1 MKRLGPSAAILLSI
15 AIWCHPAFG
24 DESEE
29 KESPAKE
36 QERVEISGLVY
47 VAYEEGELLGEE
59 LGRFFIGRA
68 YLTAEARVL
77 PFLSARITLDANQ
90 DLAGDGRGDM
100 SLRLKYAFAKF
111 DVPDWRRF
119 RQLYL
124 EAGIVHMVWLDFEE
138 HINLYRM
145 RAPMFMERSGIFNSA
160 DFGVTFAGS
169 LGADM
174 GEDYRE
180 LVNSKYSAKRGSFAV
195 GIYNGGGYHGVEVN
209 SNKALEG
216 RFTFRPLPEALA
228 GLQVSGLIVSGEGN
242 IVGDADSVPDWD
254 TYNGFLS
261 YEHRRG
267 AVTAQYVRGQG
278 NQRGTWIEPGDPSTA
293 TPFSGWAVFGEW
305 RFGPH
310 WRATGGYD
318 RFERLAGE
326 RDFSFNR
333 VYAAV
338 GYDLGRQNIVLF
350 DWDRRVWDDSSLPID
365 YRYQFVLQLKF

>member
-1 MKRLGPSAAILLSI
+1 MTLRSQ
-15 AIWCHPAFG
+15 PAFG
-24 DESEE
+24 DPSEE
-29 KESPAKE
+29 QESSAKE

-47 VAYEEGELLGEE
+47 VAYEGGELLGEE

-68 YLTAEARVL
+68 YLTAEARIL
-77 PFLSARITLDANQ
+77 PFLSGRITLDANQ

-100 SLRLKYAFAKF
+100 ELRLKYAFAKF
-111 DVPDWRRF
+111 DFPDWRPF
-119 RQLYL
+119 TGLYL

-160 DFGVTFAGS
+160 DFGLTFAGA

-174 GEDYRE
+174 DEDYRE

-216 RFTFRPLPEALA
+216 RFTLRPFPEALA
-228 GLQVSGLIVSGEGN
+228 GLQVSGLIITGEGN
-242 IVGDADSVPDWD
+242 GVGEPANVPDWD
-254 TYNGFLS
+254 TYNAFVS

-267 AVTAQYVRGQG
+267 AVTAQYVWGQG
-278 NQRGTWIEPGDPSTA
+278 NQRGTWVEPDDLSTA
-293 TPFSGWAVFGEW
+293 TPFSGWALFGEW

-318 RFERLAGE
+318 RFERMEGS
-326 RDFSFNR
+326 RDRSFNR
-333 VYAAV
+333 IYGGV
-338 GYDLGRQNIVLF
+338 GYDLGKENIVLF
-350 DWDRRVWDDSSLPID
+350 DYDRRLWDDTTLPID
-365 YRYQFVLQLKF
+365 TRLQVVLQIKF